1 MISVIKCMM
10 VFYHL
15 MITLCCLLSLIFKS
29 WCAIT
34 ENGEQCNYTIKSN
47 YIMTKTEN
55 KINLIRF
62 GVQLCFPMGQKNWG
76 TRLDLVQTVPYD
88 QVKEEWK

>member
-34 ENGEQCNYTIKSN
+34 TGEQCNYTIKSN